1 MEVRHVEK
9 LNNTDALKQLEADTV
24 TFSHVNFPV
33 GAKFHPFSIRKRL
46 KVIKSTLIGVSINL
60 NSQPSIIAPTVSI
73 RASVLDRVHL
83 KIKAPTF
90 LMIGNRFVQLPP
102 LAAGPTD
109 VSYSHRFHLRN
120 NTFGT
125 TSNAITRLP
134 NVWSSYRRQPI
145 ILQSKNK
152 ILPVDSL
159 RWLKHFNFEFTG
171 RVMNGSFGTD
181 CKQYKKNNDYYTT
194 SCPNVRTYLQL
205 LSTWEEKAATR
216 SKPHNERLVQGK
228 SDASVAKQ
236 NWMLSLISILF
247 ILMLRFTTN
256 RC

>member
-60 NSQPSIIAPTVSI
+60 NSQPSTTAPTVSI
-73 RASVLDRVHL
+73 RKSVLDRVSF
-83 KIKAPTF
+83 KIKAATF

-102 LAAGPTD
+102 LAAGPMD
-109 VSYSHRFHLRN
+109 VVYSRRFHLRN
-120 NTFGT
+120 NQFGT
-125 TSNAITRLP
+125 TSNAITLLP
-134 NVWSSYRRQPI
+134 NVWSSGQSI
-145 ILQSKNK
+145 VLQSKDK
-152 ILPVDSL
+152 ILPINSQ
-159 RWLKHFNFEFTG
+159 RWLGHFNFEFTG
-171 RVMNGSFGTD
+171 RVMHGISGTD
-181 CKQYKKNNDYYTT
+181 CKQHKNNDYYTT
-194 SCPNVRTYLQL
+194 SCPNVRTYLKL
-205 LSTWEEKAATR
+205 LSTWEDKSATTTR
-216 SKPHNERLVQGK
+216 KSHNERLVQGK

-236 NWMLSLISILF
+236 NWKLSLISILF

-256 RC
+256 RF